1 MRLRSEKVGLLLAF
15 GSFGVF
21 WGAWAASLPDIRSQ
35 AGVDDGQLGLALG
48 AVALGAL
55 PAMPLAGRLMDRHG
69 ARWLVPV
76 SLLAFAAVSVLP
88 AFASSLGALVVALVL
103 LGATT
108 GALDVFIN
116 TATASWERAEGARL
130 MAGAHGCFSVGVLVG
145 SVAAGAARDLG
156 AGPRSILGVVLL
168 VLAVTGLTQPTYR
181 AAVAP
186 AETRVGRVRLAP
198 VLAVLGLLVA
208 GSYLVEDAVQ
218 SWSALHLERTLDARP
233 WVGGL
238 GPGLFAG
245 AMAVGRFGVQLLAR
259 PGTDGLVVGL
269 GGAGLAAGS
278 LLFALAPSTALAL
291 AGVTLAGAGV
301 SVLAPTLFSAV
312 GARSAP
318 GRQGADLALV
328 TALGYIG
335 FVAGP
340 PLVGL
345 VSSLSTLPTALALL
359 AVLAVAIA
367 VVGPLTLRSAPEREP
382 AAR

>member
-1 MRLRSEKVGLLLAF
+1 MRLRSEKVGLMLAF

-21 WGAWAASLPDIRSQ
+21 WGAWVVSLPDIKAQ
-35 AGVDDGQLGLALG
+35 VGLDDGQLGLALG
-48 AVALGAL
+48 AIAVGAL

-69 ARWLVPV
+69 PRRLVP
-76 SLLAFAAVSVLP
+76 LAILAFAAVTVLP
-88 AFASSLGALVVALVL
+88 AFAGSLGALVAALAL
-103 LGATT
+103 LGITT

-116 TATASWERAEGARL
+116 TATASWERLEGARL
-130 MAGAHGCFSVGVLVG
+130 MAGAHGCFSVGVLLG

-156 AGPRSILGVVLL
+156 VGPRAILGVVLVVL
-168 VLAVTGLTQPTYR
+168 VVTGLTQPAYR
-181 AAVAP
+181 VAVAP
-186 AETRVGRVRLAP
+186 VGTRAGRVRLAP
-198 VLAVLGLLVA
+198 VLVVLGLLVA
-208 GSYLVEDAVQ
+208 ASYLVEDAVQ
-218 SWSALHLERTLDARP
+218 SWSALHLERTLGARP
-233 WVGGL
+233 SVGGL

-245 AMAVGRFGVQLLAR
+245 AMAVGRFGAQLLAR
-259 PGTDGLVVGL
+259 PGSDGIVVGL

-278 LLFALAPSTALAL
+278 LLFALAPSTGLAL
-291 AGVTLAGAGV
+291 VGVTLAGAGV

-328 TALGYIG
+328 TALGYVG
-335 FVAGP
+335 FVTGP

-345 VSSLSTLPTALALL
+345 LSSLTTLPTALALL
-359 AVLAVAIA
+359 AVLAGAVA

>member
-186 AETRVGRVRLAP
+186 AETRAGRVRLAP